1 MNEYMRLVLLLFLVV
16 ISSFLLMPNKIQAQV
31 IPTPVV
37 YNLPYPGILPD
48 HPLYTLKR
56 IRDWILLKLTKD
68 PVKKIEV
75 RLLLSDKKLVM
86 GEILWEKKKTDLA
99 IAIFKES
106 ESDLLSS
113 ALLILQL
120 KQDGQLPPGL
130 ADKVDLASQKHAE
143 ILNMVKL
150 SGMIDSV
157 KIEKFEEVIYL
168 NSQAKEQ
175 LTSLQ

>member
-1 MNEYMRLVLLLFLVV
+1 MRIALLFFLVV
-16 ISSFLLMPNKIQAQV
+16 FSSFLLTNNKIQAQV
-31 IPTPVV
+31 VPTPVV

-113 ALLILQL
+113 VLLIFQL
-120 KQDGQLPPGL
+120 KQDNQPPPGL
-130 ADKVDLASQKHAE
+130 ADKVELASQKHAE
-143 ILNMVKL
+143 ILNKVKL
-150 SGMIDSV
+150 SEMLDSV
-157 KIEKFEEVIYL
+157 KNEKFEEIIYL
-168 NSQAKEQ
+168 NNQAKEQ